1 MSAKAIVSNS
11 TSSENYL
18 DRTLAGFVHTISIN
32 ADALQVCALV
42 SALTRLETRIR
53 LADHEDLATAANDFA
68 VAVTGLRRFQ

>member
-1 MSAKAIVSNS
+1 MSAEAVVPNN
-11 TSSENYL
+11 TSGMDYL

-32 ADALQVCALV
+32 AHALQVCALV